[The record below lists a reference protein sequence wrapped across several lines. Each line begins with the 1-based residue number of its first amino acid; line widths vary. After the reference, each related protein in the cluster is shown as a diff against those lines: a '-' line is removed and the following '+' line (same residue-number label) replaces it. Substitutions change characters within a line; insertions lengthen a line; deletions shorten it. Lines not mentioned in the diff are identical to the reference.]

1 MLVKRIFLQTNYFSS
16 KGNRSKM
23 SFLKVEKL
31 SKFFGGLM
39 ALCELNFE
47 IFEGEIFGVIGPN
60 GSGKTTLFNVITGF
74 LKANSGKVSFMGRD
88 ITGLPPHQI
97 CRQGIARIFQLVKP
111 FHQLTTLQNVM
122 VSRAYGKDPATNI
135 RKAKKEVVG
144 ILSFVGL
151 GNKIEVL
158 ASQLTMAERK
168 RLELARALA
177 AQPQLLLLDELMAGL
192 NSTETEVAMELVK
205 KIRDSGIT
213 VIMVEHIM
221 KAVLGISDRIMV
233 LNAGEKIAEG
243 SPKEVVNNP
252 QVIEAYLGK

>member
-1 MLVKRIFLQTNYFSS
+1 MEDFS
-16 KGNRSKM
+16 KN
-23 SFLKVEKL
+23 SFLKAEKL
-31 SKFFGGLM
+31 TKSFGGLM

-60 GSGKTTLFNVITGF
+60 GSGKTTLFNVMTGF
-74 LKANSGKVSFMGRD
+74 LKANSGKLFFMEEE

-97 CRQGIARIFQLVKP
+97 CRKGIARIFQLVKP
-111 FHQLTTLQNVM
+111 FAQLTVLTNVM
-122 VSRAYGKDPATNI
+122 VGGMYGRNPASRM
-135 RKAKKEVVG
+135 RQAKERSRE
-144 ILSFVGL
+144 ILNFVGL
-151 GNKIEVL
+151 GNKIEVT

-192 NSTETEVAMELVK
+192 NQAETEIAMELVK

-221 KAVLGISDRIMV
+221 KAVLGISDRIIV

-243 SPKEVVNNP
+243 SPKEVVNNQ